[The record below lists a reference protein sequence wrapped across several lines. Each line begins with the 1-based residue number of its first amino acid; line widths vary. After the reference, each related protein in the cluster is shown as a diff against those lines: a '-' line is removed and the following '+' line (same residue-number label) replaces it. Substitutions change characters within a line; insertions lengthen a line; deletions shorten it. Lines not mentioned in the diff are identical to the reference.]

1 MEKQASVPQGRINRI
16 ILSIYVAVCTLL
28 VLIILLAP
36 FQSKDSGIRQQEIYL
51 NVSTS
56 ETNGQ

>member
-1 MEKQASVPQGRINRI
+1 MEKQASVPQGKINRI

-36 FQSKDSGIRQQEIYL
+36 FQSKDSGIHQQEIYQKAL
-51 NVSTS
+51 TS